1 MATVTMTL
9 NPGDR
14 PDKEQI
20 EEIRAASGKPVVFTE
35 DAPELTEKEL
45 SEFKPANPK
54 YYRPIKELISL
65 RLDSVLIEAFKS
77 TGKGYQTKINEAL
90 WRGAQEM
97 GIVTNFPTEAGHR

>member
-9 NPGDR
+9 NHGDQ
-14 PDKEQI
+14 PAKEQI
-20 EEIRAASGKPVVFTE
+20 EEIQSASKKPVKFTD
-35 DAPELTEKEL
+35 DAPELTDEEL

-65 RLDSVLIEAFKS
+65 RLDAVLIEAFKS

-97 GIVTNFPTEAGHR
+97 GIVTRTSQGM